1 MCQSHHARK
10 LLSELSDMKRQIDE
24 IGYVEATTSAIWA
37 YLNCEERNHILKWVF
52 EIDVED

>member
-1 MCQSHHARK
+1 
-10 LLSELSDMKRQIDE
+10 MKRQIDE